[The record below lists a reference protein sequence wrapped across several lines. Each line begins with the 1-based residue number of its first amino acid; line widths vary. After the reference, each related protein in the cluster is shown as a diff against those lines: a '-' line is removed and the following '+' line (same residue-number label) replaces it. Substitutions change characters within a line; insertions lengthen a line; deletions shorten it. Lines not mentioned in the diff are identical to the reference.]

1 MIMKIG
7 ILTFHRAVNN
17 GAILQAYALKKYLEN
32 VGHRAEIIDYWPDG
46 HEKTYELIGDFKRTN
61 NFIKDFVLLLL
72 RIISYSRAKVRTR
85 KMRNLCKKMFA
96 ITDIPK
102 YKTADSLAVVDYDC
116 IIYGSDQI
124 WWNSIIPTYLGYD
137 AVYWGEYVPAC
148 IKKIAYAPSMRQA
161 VIEEDDKTK
170 IASYLKNFTKISARE
185 TEVARIISPL
195 ANKDVPV
202 VLDPVFLL
210 SKEEWATRC
219 ETIEKEPYILYYNLL
234 ESKSA
239 DAFVEKI
246 SKQRGV
252 KIVELTGYVHPFKF
266 GKNVNQTADAFE
278 FISLIKNAE
287 VVVTSSFHGVAFS
300 VLFEKEFYAVGLG
313 QLSGRVYSLL
323 KMLNIEE
330 RLIHNNVSDVN
341 AFAPIDYDAVR
352 CLLNE
357 KRKDSINFLNDI
369 C

>member
-72 RIISYSRAKVRTR
+72 RIIAYSRAKVRTR

-195 ANKDVPV
+195 ANKDIPV

-210 SKEEWATRC
+210 S
-219 ETIEKEPYILYYNLL
+219 
-234 ESKSA
+234 
-239 DAFVEKI
+239 
-246 SKQRGV
+246 
-252 KIVELTGYVHPFKF
+252 
-266 GKNVNQTADAFE
+266 
-278 FISLIKNAE
+278 
-287 VVVTSSFHGVAFS
+287 
-300 VLFEKEFYAVGLG
+300 
-313 QLSGRVYSLL
+313 
-323 KMLNIEE
+323 
-330 RLIHNNVSDVN
+330 
-341 AFAPIDYDAVR
+341 
-352 CLLNE
+352 
-357 KRKDSINFLNDI
+357 
-369 C
+369 